1 MALKDIFSLIVLVI
15 VLIFSI
21 YGALSMSGW
30 LWLVTI
36 GVLLYILKKYGLPV
50 LLKSIPWVGTAYCGW
65 RAFQEFQDQDK
76 GEAMKELALAAGALF
91 LPGMGLVSIIIKK
104 SDDEKEGGEGT
115 EVIGAAI
122 TEFADATKEKVK
134 TDIQIAHEKE
144 KIDLI
149 EGQKEALET
158 DEVGTTVPPSAAVE
172 GGEGAALREKP
183 SAWSKFSK
191 WNKKRKLEKAEA
203 EIIDPDKALV
213 PTEAH
218 YMFVAVLS
226 VVLQAFYFR
235 SGLFSSAWLGTALLI
250 LIVTALIMLVDRKLY
265 GWYGALDLSYGQKT
279 ALVAGLAVITMI
291 ISISLNPLIA
301 ADFEATTEQISAV
314 PGHILDG
321 IVDSWYYVKAKILPP
336 TVAGVAITSPM
347 DFEACHPFCVTEGGS
362 KKEIWQGFEITTL
375 KMVPASVYDYQP
387 FSLVAE
393 FQNKGVGDSTFHL
406 PLSNI
411 GAQTV
416 IEFKGETIN
425 CDVFALVRKS
435 LQALVGELSDESYRN
450 TNLCLFS
457 SPLSQ
462 KEESRVEPVVTGAC
476 RSQLFD
482 DDGNPIALDGG
493 KEVRVFYS
501 ESDASDFDASDLYEA
516 STNLITLPQEHHLSF
531 NFNEE
536 LEIINEE
543 TGLADEDLT
552 TQLDASRELGN
563 FVQKIE
569 CTLKPQDI
577 TQIRWYGMQIGGE
590 NLGVG
595 DVQQPDIMLTVTYSF
610 LPKTDLVG
618 TLVIQDVQTQV
629 TSTSSE
635 QKIVNKISK
644 SYSPAGPLMM
654 AFGTAEDQVIANT
667 PTLFLVQLQNKGA
680 GIVQKIERDDM
691 VIYIPENFTL
701 AREGTTFCDFDPYNA
716 NNLDDYFR
724 EGFEED
730 SNGNGEGTLTDPT
743 SGTVYNTYIPGDKA
757 AGSSLTNI
765 EAGTNILKNPPFG
778 CLLIAPKI
786 EEGRDFTT
794 YDFRVRLKEYL
805 YQESAMEKITI
816 YGTCADACGSS
827 TACDCD
833 TSPDSAETINE
844 YWDSTIGEYVTD
856 TEEG

>member
-1 MALKDIFSLIVLVI
+1 MALKDIFSLFVLVI

-104 SDDEKEGGEGT
+104 SDDGKEGGEGS
-115 EVIGAAI
+115 EAIGAAI
-122 TEFADATKEKVK
+122 TEFARASENQAETERE
-134 TDIQIAHEKE
+134 IAREQE
-144 KIDLI
+144 RIDLI

-158 DEVGTTVPPSAAVE
+158 DEAGTAVPPSSAVE
-172 GGEGAALREKP
+172 GEEGAAPRKKP
-183 SAWSKFSK
+183 SAWSRFSK

-279 ALVAGLAVITMI
+279 ALVAGLAVVVMVV
-291 ISISLNPLIA
+291 SISLNPLIA

-387 FSLVAE
+387 FSIVAE

-435 LQALVGELSDESYRN
+435 LQSFVGGLSGESYYN
-450 TNLCLFS
+450 THLCLFS
-457 SPLSQ
+457 SPLTQ
-462 KEESRVEPVVTGAC
+462 KEESTVEPVVTGAC

-482 DDGNPIALDGG
+482 EDGYPIALDDGTE
-493 KEVRVFYS
+493 K
-501 ESDASDFDASDLYEA
+501 
-516 STNLITLPQEHHLSF
+516 T
-531 NFNEE
+531 
-536 LEIINEE
+536 
-543 TGLADEDLT
+543 
-552 TQLDASRELGN
+552 
-563 FVQKIE
+563 E

-577 TQIRWYGMQIGGE
+577 TQIRWYGMQIGGT

-595 DVQQPDIMLTVTYSF
+595 DVQQPDIMLTVNYTF

-680 GIVQKIERDDM
+680 GIVQKIEQDDM
-691 VIYIPENFTL
+691 VIYIPANFSK
-701 AREGTTFCDFDPYNA
+701 AWEGTTFCDFDPINA

-724 EGFEED
+724 EGFENNSD
-730 SNGNGEGTLTDPT
+730 GNLTDPT
-743 SGTVYNTYIPGDKA
+743 SGTIYQTYRPGIKSTL
-757 AGSSLTNI
+757 SSLTNI
-765 EAGTNILKNPPFG
+765 ESGTNILKNPPFG
-778 CLLIAPKI
+778 CLLIAPQI
-786 EEGRDFTT
+786 EEGRDFAT

-805 YQESAMEKITI
+805 YQESATEKITI
-816 YGTCADACGSS
+816 YGTCADACGPS

-833 TSPDSAETINE
+833 TSPNGTATINE
-844 YWDSTIGEYVTD
+844 YFDPETGEYVTV
-856 TEEG
+856 T